1 MRPVA
6 IALLL
11 ACAVAR
17 ADEPAPLDEVVV
29 TADRVPQPASEV
41 PASVTVLTR
50 AEIERTAALTTD
62 DLLRRIAGFNLFR
75 RASSLVANPTAQGV
89 SLRGLGGSGASRT
102 LVLLDGVPLN
112 DPFGGWVPWSRV
124 PLESIERVE
133 VVRGPSA
140 TVWGNY
146 AMGGV
151 INIITAKAERRGGVA
166 SAEGGN
172 EDTVRAD
179 ARMTDVR
186 GPVAV
191 GLRGSWLATGG
202 YPTVRADQR
211 GRIDV
216 PADAAH
222 GVGDLRVDYTPRPDL
237 RAHLHLNGFTET
249 RGNGTP
255 LTDNGTDLGDVD
267 TGIDWHTGDGSDW
280 TVLGYGRVQRFRA
293 RFSTQADD
301 RDSEKPALDQFDVPA
316 TAAGVSGQWVRRFGA
331 RSRLSAGVDGSWIT
345 GETDEDARFQK
356 GRFRLRRETGS
367 EQQFAGAWAQWAVRP
382 LERLEAT
389 IGGRVDGWWSDDGFR
404 DERDL
409 PDGALDHRRLPGRDD
424 VVFNPTGALRWS
436 VVDQLD
442 LRAAGYQG
450 WRAPTINEL
459 VRPFRVRND
468 ITEANPGLRPERLG
482 GGEIGAD
489 WLQERAD
496 AHLTAF
502 WTIVDDPIANV
513 TVGSG
518 PGDVSPCGFV
528 PAGGRCRQRKN
539 LGENRVRGV
548 ESELSVRPWT
558 AITLTGG
565 YLFSDA
571 EVVEAP
577 EAPGL
582 VGKRVAQV
590 PRHSMVLRAS
600 YARATG
606 PVASVQVRYVGQQF
620 EDDKNTLSLGG
631 YAVVDVFLGWRFSP
645 RLELFTGI
653 ENAFD
658 RVYPVGRS
666 GDGLG
671 TIGAPLLV
679 HGGVRASF

>member
-1 MRPVA
+1 MVRLAVILLVAVGVVRAEPV
-6 IALLL
+6 
-11 ACAVAR
+11 
-17 ADEPAPLDEVVV
+17 PLDEVVV
-29 TADRVPQPASEV
+29 TADRVPQRVSEV

-62 DLLRRIAGFNLFR
+62 DLLRRIPGFNLFR

-102 LVLLDGVPLN
+102 LVLVDGVPLN
-112 DPFGGWVPWSRV
+112 DPFGGWVAWSRV

-151 INIITAKAERRGGVA
+151 INIITAKPERRGGVV

-172 EDTVRAD
+172 HDTVRAD
-179 ARMTDVR
+179 GRVTDVH

-191 GLRGSWLATGG
+191 GLWGSWLATGG

-216 PADAAH
+216 PPDAAR
-222 GVGDLRVDYTPRPDL
+222 GVGDGRIEYRPRDDL
-237 RAHLHLNGFTET
+237 QLHLHANGFTEE

-255 LTDNGTDLGDVD
+255 LTDNSTDAGDVD
-267 TGIDWHTGDGSDW
+267 TGVRWRSADGSNW
-280 TVLGYGRVQRFRA
+280 TLLGYGRVQRFA
-293 RFSTQADD
+293 SRFSTQADD
-301 RDSEKPALDQFDVPA
+301 RDSERPALDQFDVPA
-316 TAAGVSGQWVRRFGA
+316 TAAGLSAQWVRAFGTHH
-331 RSRLSAGVDGSWIT
+331 RLSGGIDGSWIT
-345 GETDEDARFQK
+345 GETDENARFQE
-356 GRFRLRRETGS
+356 GRFRLRREIGA

-382 LERLEAT
+382 VERFEAVL
-389 IGGRVDGWWSDDGFR
+389 GGRVDGWRSLDGFR
-404 DERDL
+404 DERAL
-409 PDGALDHRRLPGRDD
+409 PTGIPDNRPLPSRDD
-424 VVFNPTGALRWS
+424 VVFDPTLALRWS
-436 VVDQLD
+436 ATDALD
-442 LRAAGYQG
+442 LRAAGYRG

-468 ITEANPGLRPERLG
+468 ITEANPTLRPERLG
-482 GGEIGAD
+482 GGEVGAD
-489 WLQERAD
+489 WVGERVES
-496 AHLTAF
+496 HLTAF
-502 WTIVDDPIANV
+502 WTVIDDPIANV

-518 PGDVSPCGFV
+518 PGDVAPCGFV
-528 PAGGRCRQRKN
+528 PDGGRCRQRQN
-539 LGENRVRGV
+539 LGANRVRGI
-548 ESELSVRPWT
+548 ESEVEVQPWP
-558 AITLTGG
+558 AWTLRAGQ
-565 YLFSDA
+565 LLSDA
-571 EVVEAP
+571 DVMSAP
-577 EAPGL
+577 DAPGL

-590 PRHSMVLRAS
+590 PRIQAVLRAS
-600 YARATG
+600 YAPATG
-606 PVASVQVRYVGQQF
+606 PVASVQVRYVGQQY

-645 RLELFTGI
+645 RVEAFVGI

-666 GDGLG
+666 GDGLSS
-671 TIGAPLLV
+671 IGAPILA
-679 HGGVRASF
+679 HGGVRARF